1 MATAYPMDTPESL
14 ARRMQ
19 HLEDMELPSLPTIQH
34 DIDYDSGSMTGGDT
48 SMDDGSDQSGPLH
61 SAMVRLR
68 W

>member
-14 ARRMQ
+14 AKRMQ

-48 SMDDGSDQSGPLH
+48 SVGEESDH
-61 SAMVRLR
+61 SEPFYNATVR
-68 W
+68 